1 MEQRDEKL
9 IKDWIKYEIKEERNR
24 IELAQ
29 LDKEMLRLKF
39 CLMFFFG
46 AVAGCIICKIITKI
60 IANQ

>member
-1 MEQRDEKL
+1 MEYQEEKL
-9 IKDWIKYEIKEERNR
+9 IKAWIKYEIKEERNR

-29 LDKEMLRLKF
+29 LAKETLRLKF

-60 IANQ
+60 IAN